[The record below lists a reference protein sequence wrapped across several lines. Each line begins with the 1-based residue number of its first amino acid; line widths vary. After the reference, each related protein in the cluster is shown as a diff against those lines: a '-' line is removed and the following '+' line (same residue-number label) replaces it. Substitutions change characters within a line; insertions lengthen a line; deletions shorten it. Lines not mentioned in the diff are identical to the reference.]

1 MPVRSV
7 AERRRRGL
15 ALVTSLVLLLVLAL
29 LAAALLET
37 YTVHVRMAAGN
48 LAHVAARQA
57 ALAQLETWLDYL
69 ALTVPAGVAGDLHCP
84 VGSGSPDCRY
94 PDLPRELQHV
104 AATELLVIDPGT
116 APPPRRTE
124 AGASSA
130 VSYRAA
136 RYEVTVTARA
146 TDQGPLVSLTQGML
160 VLYPGGD
167 P

>member
-1 MPVRSV
+1 M
-7 AERRRRGL
+7 AEQRRRGL

-29 LAAALLET
+29 LAAALLDT

-48 LAHVAARQA
+48 LAHVESRQA

-69 ALTVPAGVAGDLHCP
+69 AQTVPAGEAGDLHCP
-84 VGSGSPDCRY
+84 VGSGSTACRY
-94 PDLPRELQHV
+94 PDLPRELQRV

-116 APPPRRTE
+116 APPPRRAE
-124 AGASSA
+124 SEASSA

-136 RYEVTVTARA
+136 RYEVTVTARS
-146 TDQGPLVSLTQGML
+146 TPEGPVVSLTQGML
-160 VLYPGGD
+160 VLYPGGG